1 MAVLRFPPDENVMEN
16 EAEVRAALGE
26 LGIDYERWDLSRV
39 EPDAPPRRCSR
50 LCRSD

>member
-26 LGIDYERWDLSRV
+26 LASTMSGGT
-39 EPDAPPRRCSR
+39 
-50 LCRSD
+50 CRG

>member
-39 EPDAPPRRCSR
+39 EPDAPAEAVARCS
-50 LCRSD
+50 